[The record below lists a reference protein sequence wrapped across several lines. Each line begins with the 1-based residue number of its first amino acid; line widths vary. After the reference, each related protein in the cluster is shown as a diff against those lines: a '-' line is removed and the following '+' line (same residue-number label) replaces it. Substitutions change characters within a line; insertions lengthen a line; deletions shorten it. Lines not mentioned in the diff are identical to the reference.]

1 METRSRKL
9 EIIKKMNI
17 EGKKVLIAKSSKEA
31 YNFFMTLE
39 NFELLMPTSTEKFEV
54 EGDSFLFGLK
64 GMPEI
69 RLVLGNSLEYS
80 KVSLGA
86 ASSKLS
92 FTLEANILS
101 VSDSSSEVQL
111 QFDGDF
117 NPMMAMMVKK
127 PLTNFIDTLTENIA
141 KL

>member
-1 METRSRKL
+1 
-9 EIIKKMNI
+9 MNI
-17 EGKKVLIAKSSKEA
+17 EGAKVTINKSAEEA
-31 YNFFMTLE
+31 FQFFTVLD
-39 NFELLMPTSTEKFEV
+39 NFEQLMPENTQKFEV
-54 EGDSFLFGLK
+54 DGDSFVFALK

-69 RLVLGNSLEYS
+69 RLVLGERVEFS

-92 FTLEANILS
+92 FSLTAHIDA
-101 VSDSSSEVQL
+101 VSDSSSDVQL
-111 QFDGDF
+111 RFEGDF

-127 PLTNFIDTLTENIA
+127 PLTAFINTLTENIA

>member
-1 METRSRKL
+1 
-9 EIIKKMNI
+9 MNI
-17 EGKKVLIAKSSKEA
+17 EGAKVSTQKSAKEL
-31 YNFFMTLE
+31 YDFFTDVK
-39 NFELLMPTSTEKFEV
+39 NFEQLMPESTQKFEV
-54 EGDSFLFGLK
+54 EGNSFLFALK

-69 RLVLGNSLEYS
+69 RLVLGDTLEYS

-92 FTLEANILS
+92 FTLTANIEN
-101 VSDSSSEVQL
+101 VSDNSSNVQL

-127 PLTNFIDTLTENIA
+127 PLTSFIDTLTENIA

>member
-1 METRSRKL
+1 
-9 EIIKKMNI
+9 MNI
-17 EGKKVLIAKSSKEA
+17 EGAKVSVNKSSKET
-31 YNFFMTLE
+31 YEFFMALE
-39 NFELLMPTSTEKFEV
+39 NFEQLMPESTQKFEV
-54 EGDSFLFGLK
+54 DGNSFLFALK

-69 RLVLGNSLEYS
+69 RLVLGDTVEYS

-92 FTLEANILS
+92 FTLTANIEN
-101 VSDSSSEVQL
+101 VSDNSSNVQL

-127 PLTNFIDTLTENIA
+127 PLTSFIDTLTENIA

>member
-1 METRSRKL
+1 MATRSQKL

-17 EGKKVLIAKSSKEA
+17 EGKKVVIAKSSKEA

-69 RLVLGNSLEYS
+69 RLVLGNSIEYS

>member
-1 METRSRKL
+1 
-9 EIIKKMNI
+9 MNI

-39 NFELLMPTSTEKFEV
+39 NFELLMPISTEKFEV

-69 RLVLGNSLEYS
+69 RLVLVNSVEYS

>member
-1 METRSRKL
+1 
-9 EIIKKMNI
+9 MNI
-17 EGKKVLIAKSSKEA
+17 EGKKVLISKSSEEA
-31 YNFFMTLE
+31 YKFFITLE
-39 NFELLMPTSTEKFEV
+39 NFELLMPTSTEKFQV

-69 RLVLGNSLEYS
+69 RLVLGNSIEYS

-92 FTLEANILS
+92 FTLEANIS
-101 VSDSSSEVQL
+101 SFSDSSCEVQL

-127 PLTNFIDTLTENIA
+127 PLTNFIDTLADNIA

>member
-1 METRSRKL
+1 
-9 EIIKKMNI
+9 MNI
-17 EGKKVLIAKSSKEA
+17 DGNKVLISKSSKEA

-39 NFELLMPTSTEKFEV
+39 NFELLMPSSTEKFEV
-54 EGDSFLFGLK
+54 DGDSFLFGLK

-69 RLVLGNSLEYS
+69 RLVLENCIEYS

-92 FTLEANILS
+92 FTLQANIS
-101 VSDSSSEVQL
+101 SISESSSEVQL
-111 QFDGDF
+111 QFQGDF

>member
-1 METRSRKL
+1 
-9 EIIKKMNI
+9 MNI

-39 NFELLMPTSTEKFEV
+39 NFELLMPTSTEKFKV

-69 RLVLGNSLEYS
+69 RLVLENSIEYS

-92 FTLEANILS
+92 FTLEANIVS
-101 VSDSSSEVQL
+101 VSDTSSEVQL
-111 QFDGDF
+111 QFNGDF

>member
-1 METRSRKL
+1 
-9 EIIKKMNI
+9 MNI
-17 EGKKVLIAKSSKEA
+17 EGNKVLISKSSKEA

-39 NFELLMPTSTEKFEV
+39 NFKLLMPLSTEKFEV

-69 RLVLGNSLEYS
+69 RLVLGDRIEYS

-92 FTLEANILS
+92 FTLEANIS
-101 VSDSSSEVQL
+101 SISDQSSEVQL
-111 QFDGDF
+111 KFEGDF

-127 PLTNFIDTLTENIA
+127 PLTGFIDTLTENIA

>member
-69 RLVLGNSLEYS
+69 RLVLGNSVEYS

-101 VSDSSSEVQL
+101 VSDSSSEVKL

-127 PLTNFIDTLTENIA
+127 QLTNFIDTLTENIA

>member
-1 METRSRKL
+1 
-9 EIIKKMNI
+9 MNI
-17 EGKKVLIAKSSKEA
+17 EGKKVSISKSSKEA

-39 NFELLMPTSTEKFEV
+39 NFKLLMPSSTEKFEV
-54 EGDSFLFGLK
+54 DGDSFLFGLK

-69 RLVLGNSLEYS
+69 RLVLGDSIEYS

-92 FTLEANILS
+92 FILEANIYS
-101 VSDSSSEVQL
+101 ISDSLSEVQL
-111 QFDGDF
+111 QFHGDF

>member
-9 EIIKKMNI
+9 EIIKKMNL

-69 RLVLGNSLEYS
+69 RLVLGNSVEYS

-101 VSDSSSEVQL
+101 ISDRSSEVQL

>member
-69 RLVLGNSLEYS
+69 RLVLGNNIEYS

-101 VSDSSSEVQL
+101 ISDRSSEVQL

>member
-1 METRSRKL
+1 
-9 EIIKKMNI
+9 MNI
-17 EGKKVLIAKSSKEA
+17 EGNKVLISKSSKEA

-39 NFELLMPTSTEKFEV
+39 NFELLMPSSTEKFEV
-54 EGDSFLFGLK
+54 DGDSFLFGLK

-69 RLVLGNSLEYS
+69 RLVLENCIEYS

-86 ASSKLS
+86 ASSNLS
-92 FTLEANILS
+92 FTLQANIS
-101 VSDSSSEVQL
+101 SISESSSEVQL
-111 QFDGDF
+111 QFQGDF

>member
-1 METRSRKL
+1 MATRSQKL

-17 EGKKVLIAKSSKEA
+17 EGKKVVIAKSSKEA

-69 RLVLGNSLEYS
+69 RLVLGNNIEYS

-101 VSDSSSEVQL
+101 ISDSSSEVQL